1 MNEFESKD
9 NTVYASM
16 GSLGRTLTV
25 AMAVLLLAA
34 CASNRSSYAP
44 ASEEGEVGYTES
56 RLSEA
61 RYRVVFKGE
70 SGTSL
75 ETVQDYALLRA
86 AELTVAQNY
95 DWFEVAERSS
105 TPVVEQRNSA
115 RAAVQVSTGTTRQTR
130 CGLIGCTT
138 TEVPSAP
145 AFPQSE
151 LEFQEREQGY
161 VASVEVLMGEGE
173 HERSADIYDAR
184 DVIASIRAKL

>member
-1 MNEFESKD
+1 MNKFESKD

-105 TPVVEQRNSA
+105 TPIVEQRNSA

-161 VASVEVLMGEGE
+161 VASVEVLMGKGE

>member
-1 MNEFESKD
+1 MNKIEIKD
-9 NTVYASM
+9 NTVNASM
-16 GSLGRTLTV
+16 RSLGRTLTV

-34 CASNRSSYAP
+34 CASNRSSYVP
-44 ASEEGEVGYTES
+44 ASDEGGVGYTES

-70 SGTSL
+70 SGASL

-115 RAAVQVSTGTTRQTR
+115 RAAVQVRSGTTRQTS

-138 TEVPSAP
+138 TEVASAP

-161 VASVEVLMGEGE
+161 VASIEVLMGQGS
-173 HERSADIYDAR
+173 HDRSADIYDAR
-184 DVIASIRAKL
+184 DVIASIRAQL